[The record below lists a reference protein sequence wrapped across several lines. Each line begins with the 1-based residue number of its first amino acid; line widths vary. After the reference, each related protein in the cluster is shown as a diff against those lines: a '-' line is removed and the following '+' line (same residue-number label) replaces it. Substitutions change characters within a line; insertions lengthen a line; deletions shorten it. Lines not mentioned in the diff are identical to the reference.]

1 MSILALLI
9 CGLEVGS
16 VPAGLAAGCRSL
28 DCELLALAGG
38 CHCWVAPRKPFGME
52 RWQPDLEPAVISSFS
67 WYLDMQSMSVS
78 SYPTIEDNAA
88 A

>member
-9 CGLEVGS
+9 CGLGVGS

-38 CHCWVAPRKPFGME
+38 LSLLG
-52 RWQPDLEPAVISSFS
+52 SSKEAFRNGEMATGS
-67 WYLDMQSMSVS
+67 GACSNIIIQLVVRHAEHAGLFLPYD
-78 SYPTIEDNAA
+78 
-88 A
+88 